1 MSFAF
6 FTSRV
11 IAMAQEPILNL
22 GEIPRPITELF
33 NAFSRI
39 KIDVSSI
46 PFVERAFQSIRDA
59 VQDPGRTTTNITDFF
74 RGISD
79 WFQKNIG
86 VNLFDIIKAI
96 GNFIVWILELIVK
109 FIKAGL

>member
-1 MSFAF
+1 MALTFGRLASFP
-6 FTSRV
+6 
-11 IAMAQEPILNL
+11 AMTAAQEPI
-22 GEIPRPITELF
+22 TELY
-33 NAFSRI
+33 NTFSRI

-46 PFVERAFQSIRDA
+46 PFVERTFQGLRGVA
-59 VQDPGRTTTNITDFF
+59 QDPGRTTSNITDFF

-86 VNLFDIIKAI
+86 VGLFDIIKAI

-109 FIKAGL
+109 FIKAGLSLVT